1 MVGFRAPLVVAFWG
15 TGNAA
20 GESQVVHHQRVVFSI
35 GATHLLQLVP
45 PTFRYF
51 HLN

>member
-1 MVGFRAPLVVAFWG
+1 MVGFRVPPVVAFWG

-20 GESQVVHHQRVVFSI
+20 GESQVVHHQQLVPPTFRYF
-35 GATHLLQLVP
+35 HLQLVP